1 MTSNK
6 ENYYCMCPGI
16 ESLTGAD
23 RAKAQG
29 TKAALLSGLKWP
41 PGSTVTIKFLG
52 GSPTLKERVKNVA
65 LVWTTIANLRF
76 DFVQEGDADIR
87 IAFEQGR
94 GSWSYLGTVALQI
107 DPSEP
112 TMNYGWLTDDSTD
125 DQVRR
130 VVLHEFGHALGL
142 IHEHQNPNRAIQWN
156 RDAVINDL
164 QGPPNNWDLETI
176 ENNMFRKY
184 DPASVHSSPVDADS
198 IMMYPIP
205 LSWTLDGFSAG
216 LNTDLTE
223 TDKQIVRES
232 YS

>member
-1 MTSNK
+1 MTTNK
-6 ENYYCMCPGI
+6 ENYYCMCPGL

-29 TKAALLSGLKWP
+29 TKAALLSGLKWT
-41 PGSTVTIKFLG
+41 PGSTVSAKFLG
-52 GSPTLKERVKNVA
+52 GSPALQERVKKVA
-65 LVWTTIANLRF
+65 LVWTTIANIKF
-76 DFVQEGDADIR
+76 DFVQEGNADIR
-87 IAFEQGR
+87 IAFQEGR
-94 GSWSYLGTVALQI
+94 GSWSYLGTVARQI
-107 DPSEP
+107 DENEP

-125 DQVRR
+125 DAVRR

-184 DPASVHSSPVDADS
+184 LPA
-198 IMMYPIP
+198 
-205 LSWTLDGFSAG
+205 
-216 LNTDLTE
+216 
-223 TDKQIVRES
+223 
-232 YS
+232 